1 MKDLVRRAILSVC
14 FVTASVSC
22 LAQSNVYSLGLSS
35 GSFIPASHRPDEIMV
50 GSYSYEAKDRSSR
63 VEWYVSTNALAKQP
77 RWDGLSAECPLSL
90 RKASALA
97 LEHVRERFPTVQW
110 WSLQSAQ
117 LRNPYPDGDRVHP
130 GIWCYEIIL
139 TPRDPKDRSRVE
151 DQASSFAG
159 MEIILLDGTVVPL
172 TVLKKK

>member
-1 MKDLVRRAILSVC
+1 MKKMVYRVIL
-14 FVTASVSC
+14 TAALLAASVIC
-22 LAQSNVYSLGLSS
+22 RAQSNVYSIGISS
-35 GSFIPASHRPDEIMV
+35 DFIPAPHRPDEILV
-50 GSYSYEAKDRSSR
+50 GNYTYEAKDRSTR
-63 VEWYVSTNALAKQP
+63 VEWYVSTNILAKQP

-90 RKASALA
+90 RKACSLA
-97 LEHVRERFPTVQW
+97 LDHVRERWPTVQS

-117 LRNPYPDGDRVHP
+117 LRNPYPDGERVHP

-139 TPRDPKDRSRVE
+139 TPRDSKDRARVE

-159 MEIILLDGTVVPL
+159 MEIILLDGTVVPR